1 MAVITQKKIQV
12 LGVGQLETARE
23 SSATK
28 YGRRA
33 LNVWTGSNA
42 GVIQVY
48 AEKGREGDY
57 SDIENLPVGEYT
69 VDIVE
74 RHGDYGV
81 LEMVFQNPK
90 PVLNRSNTPKQQ

>member
-12 LGVGQLETARE
+12 LGVGPLETQRPD
-23 SSATK
+23 ATNK

-48 AEKGREGDY
+48 AEKGREGIY
-57 SDIENLPVGEYT
+57 TDIENLPVGEYT
-69 VDIVE
+69 VDVVE

-90 PVLNRSNTPKQQ
+90 PILQRQAKSE